1 MSKWSATDEAGNA
14 KVKCEICG
22 CYYHTLGVHLKS
34 AHGIDTKEYG
44 AKFPTASLQSEF
56 FTKKLSEG
64 LTGTTRKTTVRASK
78 FMAPSTSANGVAATA
93 TSNVT
98 DPVAPTPANAMAI
111 GAATLVVRDDL
122 TDEDRLYVPQHDGE
136 FDLDMS
142 VLEPLA
148 IAVETD
154 TNALLVGPAGCGK
167 TSLVCELAAILNQ
180 PLKRTNMNGEYR
192 VSDFVG
198 EKVLTQDAEGSTV
211 VTWKDGILTE
221 AARKGWWLL
230 VDELDAA
237 PARIM
242 MRLQSVLEP
251 GHPLIL
257 AENNGEVVRIH
268 PNFRLIATAN
278 TLGRGDDSGMYAGTN
293 VLNEATLDRF
303 GIVLEVSY
311 LTPAKETAVLVSKT
325 GLPKEVAAK
334 MVEIAGKVRDGLKRE
349 ECFCTMSTRRLLNW
363 AKMTVK
369 MGGNARKA
377 ATVTVVNRLGT
388 DDRRYVT
395 GLIAHVF

>member
-34 AHGIDTKEYG
+34 AHDTDTKGYG
-44 AKFPTASLQSEF
+44 EKFPTAPLQSEF

-64 LTGTTRKTTVRASK
+64 LTGTTRKTVVRASK
-78 FMAPSTSANGVAATA
+78 FVASVPRADGSPAATPTPA
-93 TSNVT
+93 T
-98 DPVAPTPANAMAI
+98 PTPANAMAI

-395 GLIAHVF
+395 GLISHVF